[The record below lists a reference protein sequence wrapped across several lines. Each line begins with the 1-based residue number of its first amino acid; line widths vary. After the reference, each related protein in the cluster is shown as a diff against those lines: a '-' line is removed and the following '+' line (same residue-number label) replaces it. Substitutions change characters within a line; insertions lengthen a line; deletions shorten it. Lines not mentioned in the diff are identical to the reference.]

1 MRWAT
6 VLLPALAA
14 AALGAAP
21 RADAGDRYY
30 YLGYGVVQVIDGA
43 TDTIV
48 ADIPVK
54 GAVRNVDLSADRKH
68 LYVTSNR
75 HLVHKVDLAQNR
87 VVATADVKG
96 DGWDR
101 VMYGFVLA
109 ADGRTAYGAFMS
121 RRAENGEAIV
131 GRPVVAQFDLDTGR
145 IVRSVEVPWG
155 VAHLV
160 GAREG
165 RTIYAFGQELYTID
179 TTGPDLRIVATQP
192 ILDKGMNMLPF
203 WDYTFD
209 NGGVASMNYYTATA
223 MGVMLIDQKTGAI
236 EDLVLKGDPAMAYSV
251 VLAPDRKRAWAVMD
265 DLTEIDLVRK
275 TYVRS
280 VPVAEGTCYG
290 VNVSSD
296 GRKVYAAGG
305 GSTLTVYDAK
315 TLKPLKV
322 LQMASDAM
330 DLRRISF

>member
-1 MRWAT
+1 MRWAPLILGT
-6 VLLPALAA
+6 VLATG
-14 AALGAAP
+14 LGLAP

-30 YLGYGVVQVIDGA
+30 YMGYGVVQVIDGD

-54 GAVRNVDLSADRKH
+54 GAVRNVDLSADRKF

-87 VVATADVKG
+87 VVSTADVKS

-101 VMYGFVLA
+101 VMFGFVLA
-109 ADGRTAYGAFMS
+109 PDGRTGYGAFMS
-121 RRAENGEAIV
+121 RRADRGEVFI
-131 GRPVVAQFDLDTGR
+131 GKPVVAQFELDTGKL
-145 IVRSVEVPWG
+145 VRSVEVPWG

-160 GAREG
+160 SVRDG
-165 RTIYAFGQELYTID
+165 RSIYAFGQDIYKID
-179 TTGPDLRIVATQP
+179 TTGPELRVVETQP
-192 ILDKGMNMLPF
+192 VLDKGMNLLPF

-209 NGGVASMNYYTATA
+209 NGGVASMNYYTEKY
-223 MGVMLIDQKTGAI
+223 MGLLLVDQKTGVI
-236 EDLVLKGDPAMAYSV
+236 DDLVLKGDPAMAYSV
-251 VLAPDRKRAWAVMD
+251 VLAPGRKLAYAVMD
-265 DLTEIDLVRK
+265 DLTEIDLAKK
-275 TYVRS
+275 TYLRS
-280 VPVAEGTCYG
+280 VPIAEGTCYG

-296 GRKVYAAGG
+296 GRKVYVAGG

-322 LQMASDAM
+322 LQMASDGM
-330 DLRRISF
+330 DLRRIGF